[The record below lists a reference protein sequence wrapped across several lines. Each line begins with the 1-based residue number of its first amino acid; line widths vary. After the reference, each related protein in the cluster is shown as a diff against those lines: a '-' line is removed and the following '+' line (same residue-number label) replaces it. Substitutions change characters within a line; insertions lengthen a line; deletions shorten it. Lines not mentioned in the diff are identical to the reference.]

1 MYKLFIT
8 ILDYFEN
15 FMYFV
20 FVMCI
25 LRYMLSSS
33 KCCKIS
39 ESSANEPPESEN
51 LFVADPPNLEASS
64 PPLNTIC
71 QPPDDPLHNIPADP
85 RDYLPP
91 VYSER
96 IV

>member
-1 MYKLFIT
+1 
-8 ILDYFEN
+8 
-15 FMYFV
+15 MYFV

-64 PPLNTIC
+64 PPVNTIC
-71 QPPDDPLHNIPADP
+71 QPPDDPPHNIPADP
-85 RDYLPP
+85 RDYPP
-91 VYSER
+91 PDYSER

>member
-1 MYKLFIT
+1 
-8 ILDYFEN
+8 
-15 FMYFV
+15 MYFV

-51 LFVADPPNLEASS
+51 LFVADPPNLEVSA
-64 PPLNTIC
+64 PQVDAIC
-71 QPPDDPLHNIPADP
+71 QPPEDPPHNIPADP
-85 RDYLPP
+85 RNDPPPDYN
-91 VYSER
+91 ER